1 MYLNKLISYLCYTFQ
16 LESTSQPG
24 KPIIL
29 EDRPSGSQMKI
40 KANLIDFLTSG
51 NILGEM
57 GLLTK
62 KPRSATV
69 SCETAVQVI

>member
-1 MYLNKLISYLCYTFQ
+1 
-16 LESTSQPG
+16 
-24 KPIIL
+24 
-29 EDRPSGSQMKI
+29 MKI

-51 NILGEM
+51 NIIGEM

-69 SCETAVQVI
+69 SCETAVQVINKKKIIFLQ

>member
-1 MYLNKLISYLCYTFQ
+1 
-16 LESTSQPG
+16 
-24 KPIIL
+24 
-29 EDRPSGSQMKI
+29 MKI

-51 NILGEM
+51 NIIGEM

-69 SCETAVQVI
+69 SCETAVQVITKKGNYFFAIIEFKYNICFTTQLRTRTIHL

>member
-1 MYLNKLISYLCYTFQ
+1 
-16 LESTSQPG
+16 
-24 KPIIL
+24 
-29 EDRPSGSQMKI
+29 MKI

-69 SCETAVQVI
+69 SCETAVQVNIKNEMILMHNYLH